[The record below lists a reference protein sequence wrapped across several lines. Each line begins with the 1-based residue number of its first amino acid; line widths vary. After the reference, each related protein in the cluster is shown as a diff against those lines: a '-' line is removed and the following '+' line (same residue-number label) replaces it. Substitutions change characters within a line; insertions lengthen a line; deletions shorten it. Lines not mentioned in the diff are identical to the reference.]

1 MVLKVYGHK
10 ACPCKNKE
18 GLIEGKDIS
27 RVLVKLKKTD

>member
-1 MVLKVYGHK
+1 MDIKLVHV
-10 ACPCKNKE
+10 KNKE